1 MLFCY
6 VLIHFLTISLFAG
19 DDKERVF
26 GLRDLA
32 TLSDFIVRGKVVR
45 IETYENQ
52 HGRRYSDV
60 YFHIITCYKN
70 KSLEGQDIVL
80 TIFGG
85 TIGRS
90 TVITTVHPQ
99 FNENQESILFLKR
112 YLPKDQI
119 KYQFYVIGLAQ
130 GKFNIINEDGQ
141 QFLLRDRFAGSGL
154 KILRNNVVSELSN
167 NSKIPVN
174 DFLGNLNNFIN

>member
-1 MLFCY
+1 MLFGY
-6 VLIHFLTISLFAG
+6 VLIHFLTISLLAG
-19 DDKERVF
+19 DDKEKVL

-32 TLSDFIVRGKVVR
+32 TLSDFIVRGKVVH

-52 HGRRYSDV
+52 PGRRYSNI
-60 YFHIITCYKN
+60 YFHITTCYKN

-90 TVITTVHPQ
+90 TVITTVYPQ

-119 KYQFYVIGLAQ
+119 KYQFYVIGLTQ
-130 GKFNIINEDGQ
+130 GKFNIIKENGQ
-141 QFLLRDRFAGSGL
+141 EFLLRDKFAGMEI
-154 KILRNNVVSELSN
+154 KILTNNVVSELSN
-167 NSKIPVN
+167 NSKIPLN